1 MTSSLAHRQAR
12 RIFIVGL
19 GCSALALAAC
29 QTRAPI
35 RPLPG
40 EVEPPVAGAKH
51 EVALIVPLT
60 GEDGPIGTSIS
71 NAARLALLD
80 TGNQTIDLNVYD
92 STQGGAAAV
101 TAKAIADG
109 NRLILGPL
117 LAEEVR
123 AAAPVAQRA
132 RVPVIAFS
140 NDESVAGDGV
150 YIMGLTPRQS
160 IERVVQFARSR
171 GARRF
176 AALVPTGIYGQR
188 AAQSLTASLQA
199 PSATLVAAESFS
211 RTTAGV
217 RTAANALNAK
227 GQFDAV
233 LIADSSRIAALAA
246 ANLRAGPRLLG
257 TELWANDRA
266 IGTTARLRGGWF
278 AAAPDARFDQL
289 VTRYRA
295 RYGKIPY
302 RLGSL
307 GYDSVLLTVRAAKG
321 WPAGR
326 PFPQRVLT
334 EKEGFAGV
342 DGIFRFGRNGV
353 AERSLEV
360 REVTVAGTKV
370 VSPAATAFTD

>member
-1 MTSSLAHRQAR
+1 MTFSLDRRQAR
-12 RIFIVGL
+12 RAILAGL
-19 GCSALALAAC
+19 GCSILVLSAC
-29 QTRAPI
+29 QTRAPL

-60 GEDGPIGTSIS
+60 GEDGPIGTSIT

-92 STQGGAAAV
+92 STQGGPGAV

-117 LAEEVR
+117 LADEVR
-123 AAAPVAQRA
+123 AAAPVARRA

-150 YIMGLTPRQS
+150 YILGFTPRQS
-160 IERVVQFARSR
+160 IERVAQFARAR
-171 GARRF
+171 GARKF
-176 AALVPTGIYGQR
+176 GALVPTGVYGQR
-188 AAQSLTASLQA
+188 ASQALGETLQA
-199 PSATLVAAESFS
+199 PFATLVAAESFS
-211 RTTAGV
+211 TTAGV

-227 GQFDAV
+227 GQLDAV

-246 ANLRAGPRLLG
+246 ASLRAGPRLLG

-266 IGTTARLRGGWF
+266 IGTTPRLRGGWF

-307 GYDSVLLTVRAAKG
+307 GYDAVLLTVRAARS

-342 DGIFRFGRNGV
+342 DGIFRFRGNGV

-360 REVTVAGTKV
+360 REVTAAGTKV